1 MHKGLQ
7 ALVAAASVVM
17 AAALCVIGY
26 QIGARQPQAP
36 LTTPYQAVALT
47 NGQVFFGR
55 IDRLG
60 EDYLV
65 LRDAFYIQSRQNPE
79 TKQVANIL
87 VKRGGEAHGPEYM
100 VLNAR
105 HVVQIEP
112 VGEASQIGML
122 IKEQQK
128 EPATAR

>member
-7 ALVAAASVVM
+7 ALLTATGVVI
-17 AAALCVIGY
+17 AAALCLIGY
-26 QIGARQPQAP
+26 EAWSRQPRAA

-65 LRDAFYIQSRQNPE
+65 LRDAFYIQSRQNPDSR
-79 TKQVANIL
+79 QVANVL

-112 VGEASQIGML
+112 VGEASQIGKL
-122 IKEQQK
+122 IREQAK
-128 EPATAR
+128 